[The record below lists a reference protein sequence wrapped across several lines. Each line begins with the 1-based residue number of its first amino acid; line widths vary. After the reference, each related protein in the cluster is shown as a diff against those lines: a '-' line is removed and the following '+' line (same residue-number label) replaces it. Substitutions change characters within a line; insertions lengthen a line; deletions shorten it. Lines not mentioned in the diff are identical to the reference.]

1 MANLISYNPSK
12 DLPVPRTGAR
22 GFNTVDGAVMFD
34 PNILTPISDEMLT
47 ELNRNPTFSA
57 LKKSGAITVTTAT
70 ETPDLPVPVVV
81 PVVAGATTPAVVPAV
96 VPGVVVEGFTGDASA
111 AKRSK

>member
-34 PNILTPISDEMLT
+34 PNILTPISDEMLA
-47 ELNRNPTFSA
+47 ELNRNPTFQA
-57 LKKSGAITVTTAT
+57 LKKSGAITITTVN
-70 ETPDLPVPVVV
+70 ETPDLPV
-81 PVVAGATTPAVVPAV
+81 PAVVPAV
-96 VPGVVVEGFTGDASA
+96 VPGVVVESFTGDAIA